1 MPKFKFNPIELE
13 KMEQNRW
20 FTDRQREIFE
30 LYYRRGW
37 SIEDVAAELYISRS
51 TVDRDLKKIRK
62 KSRYLIKE
70 K

>member
-1 MPKFKFNPIELE
+1 MPKFKFSVNELE
-13 KMEQNRW
+13 IMQDNKW
-20 FTDRQREIFE
+20 LTDRERNIFE

-62 KSRYLIKE
+62 KSRFLIKN
-70 K
+70 